1 MFLGAIDPARLANNT
16 VEEREAVFFL
26 DTFQPFE
33 DKFEFVCF
41 FIEKHLTPAFRS
53 TQSTLIQG
61 HLSYAIQE
69 LLKVSVILYLYLVL
83 WIYTRC
89 HQSNISGCQG

>member
-1 MFLGAIDPARLANNT
+1 

-33 DKFEFVCF
+33 DKFEFVCY

-69 LLKVSVILYLYLVL
+69 LLKVCVFDV
-83 WIYTRC
+83 
-89 HQSNISGCQG
+89 